1 MELGK
6 AATEKELTHLL
17 HHIFQLPEVDK
28 VQIRSIALSS
38 SREKDLIKRSVEE
51 CYHDILSDIDLKI
64 HVTLHPEDA
73 KGLSWYQSV
82 PERLGFT
89 QDRCLGLAMTDG
101 GGSIPMFR
109 SILKS
114 GVRFDLGFTV
124 TEDTTAPRYSF
135 SAKNKNELIDTD
147 QCRSKWEMQKALTFW
162 FNQVLA
168 LSKLMR
174 SDYLIAD
181 HLANLQINETLV
193 AQMIDRDDRCGTN
206 FHRYGYRETLDYRTV
221 VIPDFPFA
229 VKDETYGHIARKL
242 YSAAISY
249 DRQISLLNP
258 AYEERSS
265 IFFELWKQYDAGL

>member
-28 VQIRSIALSS
+28 VQIRSVELSS
-38 SREKDLIKRSVEE
+38 SKEKDLIKRSVEE
-51 CYHDILSDIDLKI
+51 CYHDILSDIDLKV
-64 HVTLHPEDA
+64 HATLHPEDV
-73 KGLSWYQSV
+73 KGLSWYHSI

-109 SILKS
+109 IILKS

-124 TEDTTAPRYSF
+124 IENPMIPRCSIPVQ
-135 SAKNKNELIDTD
+135 AKEALLDTD
-147 QCRSKWEMQKALTFW
+147 NCQPRWEMQKALTFW

-174 SDYLIAD
+174 NDYLIAD

-206 FHRYGYRETLDYRTV
+206 FHRYGYREMLDYRTV
-221 VIPDFPFA
+221 AIPDFPFA
-229 VKDETYGHIARKL
+229 VKDETYGHITRKL

-249 DRQISLLNP
+249 DRQVSLLNP

-265 IFFELWKQYDAGL
+265 IFFELWKQYDSGL